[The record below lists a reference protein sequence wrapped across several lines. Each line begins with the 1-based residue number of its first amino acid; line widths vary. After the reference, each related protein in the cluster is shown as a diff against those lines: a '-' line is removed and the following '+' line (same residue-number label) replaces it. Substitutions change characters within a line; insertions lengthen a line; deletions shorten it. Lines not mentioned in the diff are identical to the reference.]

1 MSGASPGNT
10 RTSRIVPEENV
21 QAPAKQDTHLAAA
34 IARHPFQ
41 NLLFLTGLSRLRADL
56 HPLKEDLPGFRLF
69 KPRWT
74 QETFQTL

>member
-21 QAPAKQDTHLAAA
+21 QAPAKQDTQLAAA

-41 NLLFLTGLSRLRADL
+41 NLLFLTGLSRLRAGW
-56 HPLKEDLPGFRLF
+56 HPLNKDLPAFRLL
-69 KPRWT
+69 KPKWT
-74 QETFQTL
+74 QETF